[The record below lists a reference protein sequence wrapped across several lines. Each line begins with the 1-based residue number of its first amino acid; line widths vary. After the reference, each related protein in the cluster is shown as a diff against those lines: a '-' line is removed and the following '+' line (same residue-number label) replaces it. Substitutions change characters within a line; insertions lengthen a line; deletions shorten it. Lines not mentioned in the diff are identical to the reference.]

1 VISKPSKVE
10 REVRLQIATLRAIF
24 FLAQSLDSNAARL
37 ALVLDMFPELLRSE
51 RFRLRDELRDEVNW
65 LRGEIGAIAT
75 DKTYRDLYDRI
86 RDYPGYY
93 YLDKLY
99 VEGHLFKR
107 YQVIFPRWPY
117 MKDHAAVIFDGRVEK
132 GLNQIFELEGQCLTD
147 ARSLLNNAYLAE
159 KDIAD
164 FRKRAAEDQ
173 QKALMF
179 SRASVLASM
188 NFVEAYLHGI
198 AYDCF
203 HKFHDSL
210 PIEDHD
216 LLAEWDSVKK
226 RRRFVD
232 FNQKVFRYPAIV
244 GRTRGVKVDLGA
256 CRAAHSLVGYAKD
269 FRDALVHPSPFID
282 TKTGEQEKFAIQMGI
297 NSKIAQTVIEDAV
310 SYAGVVERAIGN
322 DPKLTAPWLFGE
334 LEAKAV
340 GTKRKSTGSV
350 SE

>member
-1 VISKPSKVE
+1 VIPKCSKVE
-10 REVRLQIATLRAIF
+10 REVRLHIETLRAIF

-37 ALVLDMFPELLRSE
+37 AHVLDMFPELLRSE

-65 LRGEIGAIAT
+65 LRGEIGVIST

-86 RDYPGYY
+86 RNYPGYY

-99 VEGHLFKR
+99 VERHLFKR
-107 YQVIFPRWPY
+107 YQLILPRWPH

-132 GLNQIFELEGQCLTD
+132 GLGQVFELEGQCLRD
-147 ARSLLNNAYLAE
+147 ARSLLKKAYLAE
-159 KDIAD
+159 KSIAD

-173 QKALMF
+173 QEALMF

-203 HKFHDSL
+203 HSFHDSL

-216 LLAEWDSVKK
+216 LLGEWDSTKK

-244 GRTRGVKVDLGA
+244 GHTRGVKVDLSA
-256 CRAAHSLVGYAKD
+256 LEAAHSLVGY
-269 FRDALVHPSPFID
+269 SP
-282 TKTGEQEKFAIQMGI
+282 TSRNTQLG
-297 NSKIAQTVIEDAV
+297 TL
-310 SYAGVVERAIGN
+310 AGRRMAFVRSVYLHGAIGQVS
-322 DPKLTAPWLFGE
+322 GR
-334 LEAKAV
+334 LEHIFLLESAGA
-340 GTKRKSTGSV
+340 GIA
-350 SE
+350 